1 MKHLKKFLFMKRWR
15 DTDKK
20 GEPVGEPVPND
31 ATVFSKKH
39 RSDTVQTIDMVVSGE
54 EAPWKVGR

>member
-20 GEPVGEPVPND
+20 GEPVPND
-31 ATVFSKKH
+31 ATAFQKKH
-39 RSDTVQTIDMVVSGE
+39 RPDAVQTTMDMVSGE

>member
-1 MKHLKKFLFMKRWR
+1 MKRWR

-20 GEPVGEPVPND
+20 GEPVPND
-31 ATVFSKKH
+31 GTVFSKKY
-39 RSDTVQTIDMVVSGE
+39 RSDTVQTMDMAVSGE